1 MRCVLCLLLLLFAAQ
16 ALTADDPPLTLRL
29 ELVYRLKPV
38 AGKQHF
44 ITRDDFE
51 FEKRRAEIESP
62 SFLAVATN
70 IWPAG
75 LVAIFAVEKTNRIEL
90 RRRPARGVENSS
102 EPLFYALPPEDEPEA
117 AKIAGRWECLGVR
130 ETGTKEFFGWDLSIE
145 GENIAGRFDQFTDF
159 RFARIVDGTF
169 RSNQFELRI
178 EYIMDAY
185 VVNGTWHDGKLK
197 GDWTNRKTARGKPL
211 GPGSS
216 CPRRPTLSRSTNGG
230 VPTTPGGICSRASD
244 WAQSGSAALDLSALF
259 GTPLRSGHHAQH
271 IVGGVLLQLVGV
283 CGHRLKISPEDLQ
296 RVFFAIDFAARANP
310 HFA

>member
-197 GDWTNRKTARGKPL
+197 GDWTRVDESENGTWEATRPRIVLPAATNLVALYEWRRADNARRYLLEGERLGSEWERGPRPL
-211 GPGSS
+211 
-216 CPRRPTLSRSTNGG
+216 C
-230 VPTTPGGICSRASD
+230 
-244 WAQSGSAALDLSALF
+244 
-259 GTPLRSGHHAQH
+259 
-271 IVGGVLLQLVGV
+271 LVW
-283 CGHRLKISPEDLQ
+283 
-296 RVFFAIDFAARANP
+296 NP
-310 HFA
+310 P